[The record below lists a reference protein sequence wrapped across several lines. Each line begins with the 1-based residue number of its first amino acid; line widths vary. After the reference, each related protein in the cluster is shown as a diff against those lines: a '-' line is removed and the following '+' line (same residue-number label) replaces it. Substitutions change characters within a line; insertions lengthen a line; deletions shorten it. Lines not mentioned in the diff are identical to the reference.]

1 MDAVRDPH
9 TAELHLAVA
18 EGLLRR
24 EDVDAL
30 AKDARDNNQSPLAL
44 LVARGR
50 LSAQSFE
57 SLRARVWEEHSTLDS
72 VTRTFARNGTPPDA
86 RSSDEPPFPVP
97 GWDRYLNVQFLG
109 QGGMGMVFLAVDPR
123 LRREVAIK
131 FLHGDNPDH
140 VRRLISEARAQ
151 ARVSHDRV
159 CKVHEVGEVE
169 GKVYIAMQYI
179 DGKPLGNLAD
189 ELTLEQKVK
198 LVRGAV
204 DGIHE
209 AHRAGIIHRD
219 IKPANIM
226 IERTADGELKPYVM
240 DFGLAR
246 AVHEDAQT
254 VSGAVLGTPRY
265 MAPEQ
270 ASGEPGQLDRRAD
283 IYSLGATLYHLLTGQ
298 PPIPGEYILEVM
310 HNLATSEP
318 RPLRAL
324 VPTIPAD
331 LEAIVLKCLEKDRTA
346 RYDSARALGDD
357 LDRYLA
363 GEPVLARPAGAW
375 YHLRKRLAKHRRI
388 VAASAIALIVLAVAV
403 GWAIQTRRESNER
416 ERLAR
421 RFTEQVERIEAM
433 ARYSALSPVHDITG
447 DRAAIRARMT
457 ELDAE
462 IQRAGAVAAGPGHYA
477 LGRGYLALDDDAKAR
492 IELES
497 AWKSGFREPRVAY
510 ALALVMGHL
519 YQQNLLAA
527 DRIEQKS
534 VREAKQREI
543 EQLYRAP
550 ALGYLAASKGAEVPS
565 TEYVAALVAFY
576 EGHFDEA
583 LNHVDAIG
591 GALSWFYEAP
601 ALRGDVLFARA
612 LRLRDLSDRDRARR
626 DLEAGRAAYAT
637 AIAVGH
643 SVPAIYESLGGLE
656 YASLVMELYGSGD
669 VTPVFNRVIAATE
682 SVLSMVPDSYDALV
696 QEASA
701 YRSLAEYNANQG
713 TDADEPLAKAIRDA
727 ERAVRISPGRSPARL
742 ETARIYR
749 QWGELREGRKLD
761 PSEQLRKA
769 VEISQTIGSED
780 RDAIYYGNLGLVF
793 AVWADYQ
800 DQVGIEAKDHR
811 GKAIE
816 SYARAIR
823 INDQMNDVWI
833 NIGINY
839 FKRASSPHAETADD
853 DLRQAIQALDK
864 AKSANPQHIV
874 PYFYEGEVYAMMAQ
888 RSRVHGLDPAPD
900 LDRSLGVYRAGLAIN
915 AKIPNFYNGI
925 GIVLLDQ
932 AREVW
937 ERGGD
942 PGPLQDQAR
951 VEFDQAIEVAPKQGY
966 GYDNVGELMI
976 QRASFQR
983 SRDEDP
989 KANVQAAV
997 DALKQ
1002 AIERIPD
1009 HPTFWADLGMAH
1021 SILASYDLEHGRD
1034 PQPSLAM
1041 ALSAVRTALEKNPRD
1056 AQAQLYLGEAR
1067 GGLARLHARRGDGKP
1082 AEFEEAAQL
1091 FQNAIDWA
1099 PENGEF
1105 RVALGHFCH
1114 AWAEFQRGT
1123 GRSTDASLNR
1133 GLELAN
1139 QLLAIRPRWP
1149 DARLLRGRLLLLQ
1162 AQSSATATERRVRAA
1177 AAAADFAQALA
1188 ANPSLE
1194 RPWGGQLVLARKL
1207 GSVPP

>member
-1 MDAVRDPH
+1 MDTVRDPH

-57 SLRARVWEEHSTLDS
+57 SLRARVWEELSTLDS

-179 DGKPLGNLAD
+179 DGKPLGNMAD

-298 PPIPGEYILEVM
+298 PPIAGEYILEVM

-357 LDRYLA
+357 LDRYLN

-388 VAASAIALIVLAVAV
+388 VAASAIALVVLAVAV

-433 ARYSALSPVHDITG
+433 ARYAALSRVHDITG
-447 DRAAIRARMT
+447 DRDAIRARMT
-457 ELDAE
+457 ELEGE
-462 IQRAGAVAAGPGHYA
+462 IKRSGAAAVGPGNYA
-477 LGRGYLALDDDAKAR
+477 LGRGYLALEDYPNAR
-492 IELES
+492 QHLEL
-497 AWKSGFREPRVAY
+497 AWQHGFREPREAY

-519 YQQNLLAA
+519 YQQNLLAVQ
-527 DRIEQKS
+527 RIEQKQL
-534 VREAKQREI
+534 RDAKQRDI
-543 EQLYRAP
+543 EKQYRDP
-550 ALGYLAASKGAEVPS
+550 ALSYLAASKGAEVAS
-565 TEYVAALVAFY
+565 AEYVGALVAFY
-576 EGHFDEA
+576 GGYYDDA
-583 LNHVDAIG
+583 LRHVDAIG
-591 GALSWFYEAP
+591 AALPWFYEAP
-601 ALRGDVLFARA
+601 ELRGDIFLARA
-612 LRLRDLSDRDRARR
+612 LQLINQGHRDQARL
-626 DLEAGRAAYAT
+626 DLEAGRKAYA
-637 AIAVGH
+637 AAAAVGE
-643 SVPAIYESLGGLE
+643 SVPAIHESLGLIE
-656 YASLVMELYGSGD
+656 YQLLVIEMYGAGD
-669 VTPVFNRVIAATE
+669 VKPAFDRVIAATSRALAIVPSRYDSLLLE
-682 SVLSMVPDSYDALV
+682 SR
-696 QEASA
+696 A
-701 YRSLAEYNANQG
+701 YRGLAEYQTQRSQPAG
-713 TDADEPLAKAIRDA
+713 ELLAKATADA
-727 ERAVRISPGRSPARL
+727 QRAVTIEPARPQ
-742 ETARIYR
+742 ARIELAQLLR
-749 QWGELREGRKLD
+749 QSGEALQVQNLD
-761 PSEQLRKA
+761 PSEPLHKA
-769 VEISQTIGSED
+769 IEISDSVEPSD
-780 RDAIYYGNLGLVF
+780 RDAVYYGNLGLIYK
-793 AVWADYQ
+793 VWADYE
-800 DQVGIEAKDHR
+800 DQVGADAHIHR
-811 GKAIE
+811 GNAIAAYLMALKIDDKK
-816 SYARAIR
+816 SYIVTNLA
-823 INDQMNDVWI
+823 
-833 NIGINY
+833 INY
-839 FKRASSPHAETADD
+839 FMRASQPRAETPDD
-853 DLRQAIQALDK
+853 DLRQAIVALE
-864 AKSANPQHIV
+864 KSKSINPKHFV
-874 PYFYEGEVYAMMAQ
+874 PYFYEGQIYALVAQ
-888 RSRVHGLDPAPD
+888 RARDRGLDPHPARVHA
-900 LDRSLGVYRAGLAIN
+900 LDELKRGLAIN
-915 AKIPNFYNGI
+915 AKMPHLHNGI
-925 GIVLLDQ
+925 GSVLLDQ
-932 AREVW
+932 AKDAW
-937 ERGGD
+937 ERGDD
-942 PGPLQDQAR
+942 PEPLLEQAR
-951 VEFDQAIEVAPKQGY
+951 ESFARAIDAAPNQGF
-966 GYDNVGELMI
+966 GYDNMGEMFVERAWF
-976 QRASFQR
+976 QRA
-983 SRDEDP
+983 RDQDP
-989 KANVQAAV
+989 VASVTAAV
-997 DALKQ
+997 QWLTR
-1002 AIERIPD
+1002 AIELIPD
-1009 HPTFWADLGMAH
+1009 HPTFRSDLGMAH
-1021 SILASYDLEHGRD
+1021 AIRAAYDLEHGRD
-1034 PQPSLAM
+1034 PLPSLAQ
-1041 ALSAVRTALEKNPRD
+1041 ASAAIAIALEKNPRD
-1056 AQAQLYLGEAR
+1056 AQSLLYLGETRA
-1067 GGLARLHARRGDGKP
+1067 LSARLRARQGHGKAGD
-1082 AEFEEAAQL
+1082 FEQAGRA
-1091 FQNAIDWA
+1091 FQQAIDVA
-1099 PENGEF
+1099 PQNQDYQL
-1105 RVALGHFCH
+1105 ALGNFCRM
-1114 AWAEFQRGT
+1114 WAEFQRDMA
-1123 GRSTDASLNR
+1123 TDSGPTTLR
-1133 GLELAN
+1133 GLALVDQVLA
-1139 QLLAIRPRWP
+1139 LRPDWP
-1149 DARLLRGRLLLLQ
+1149 DARALRASLRLFQ
-1162 AQSSATATERRVRAA
+1162 AKASPRSAKQREQASL
-1177 AAAADFAQALA
+1177 AAADLSGALT
-1188 ANPSLE
+1188 ANPALE
-1194 RPWGGQLVLARKL
+1194 SAWRAQLKLAKQL
-1207 GSVPP
+1207 SSAQ